1 MGQTRRAFLQR
12 TMGALASVTSAAFAE
27 QQKEPKKG
35 AWKLGLQSYSLRT
48 MPFDKAVAT
57 IKQLGLK
64 FVEAFP
70 GQLPMDRAEDAK
82 KVLQEHGVRLVAYGV
97 VGMRPDEAALRR
109 LFDFA
114 KGMGIE
120 VLTADPA
127 PESFDLLDKLV
138 DEYGIYVAIH
148 NHGPGSRYP
157 GVDSVVKAIQGH
169 HERIGLCYDTGHGAR
184 AGDDI
189 VEAVRKIG
197 KRIYGVHLKDV
208 NEQKRDVPIG
218 EGVLDI
224 RGFVKALKEVG
235 FAGAF
240 MLEYE
245 LEPQNP
251 VPGIQKSLA
260 FVKQVLTEAGIK
272 WE

>member
-1 MGQTRRAFLQR
+1 MVNRRQFLQ
-12 TMGALASVTSAAFAE
+12 TTAGALAAGALASGQA
-27 QQKEPKKG
+27 PKKVR
-35 AWKLGLQSYSLRT
+35 WKVGLQSYSLRT

-57 IKQLGLK
+57 LK
-64 FVEAFP
+64 ELNVRYVEAFP
-70 GQLPMDRAEDAK
+70 AHLPIERAEEGK
-82 KVLQEHGVRLVAYGV
+82 KVLQEHGVSLIAYGV
-97 VGMRPDEAALRR
+97 VYFRADETFLRR
-109 LFDFA
+109 LFEFA
-114 KGMGIE
+114 KTMGIE
-120 VLTADPA
+120 VITADPA
-127 PESFDLLDKLV
+127 PDSFDLLDKLL
-138 DEYGIYVAIH
+138 DEYNLYIAIH

-208 NEQKRDVPIG
+208 NEQKRDVGIG
-218 EGVLDI
+218 EGILDL

-235 FAGAF
+235 FNGAF

-251 VPGIQKSLA
+251 VPGIRKSLA
-260 FVKQVLTEAGIK
+260 VVEKILSEHQVEMR
-272 WE
+272 

>member
-1 MGQTRRAFLQR
+1 MAKTRREFLKQ
-12 TMGALASVTSAAFAE
+12 TAGTLLTAVSVGWA
-27 QQKEPKKG
+27 QQKKEKRKTE
-35 AWKLGLQSYSLRT
+35 WKLGLQSYSLRT

-57 IKQLGLK
+57 VKQLGVTYL
-64 FVEAFP
+64 EAFP
-70 GQLPMDRAEDAK
+70 GHLPIERSGEAK
-82 KVLQEHGVRLVAYGV
+82 KILDENEIKLIAYGV
-97 VGMRPDEAALRR
+97 VYMGRNEDALRR

-114 KGMGIE
+114 KAMGIE

-127 PESFDLLDKLV
+127 PDSFDLLDKLV
-138 DEYGIYVAIH
+138 EEYGIYVAIH

-169 HERIGLCYDTGHGAR
+169 HEKIGLCYDTGHGAR

-208 NEQKRDVPIG
+208 NEQKRDVVVG
-218 EGVLDI
+218 TGVLDI

-235 FAGAF
+235 FKGAF

-245 LEPQNP
+245 LEPQDP
-251 VPGIQKSLA
+251 LPGIKKSLE
-260 FVKQVLTEAGIK
+260 FVKKVFEEVG
-272 WE
+272 